1 MVEAD
6 SMLKLPQMG
15 EGVHEATLIKWFKKP
30 GDAVSK
36 DEPLVE
42 IATDKVDTEIVA
54 PSSGYLIAVFAKPGE
69 QVRVQQ
75 VLAQIS
81 VSADAKVVAPVQ
93 EAGSST
99 PTSKA
104 PKKTVQQAPYSSTPP
119 AGALNFSG
127 SRVDLPKTY
136 AGRVRVSPLVK
147 KLARESGVNLQD
159 LTGSGLHGRVTKEDF
174 YRFLAEGS
182 PSSSPQFDPT
192 HPSFDFADPL
202 FKLKTEQRDSKEYL
216 DGVEVR
222 REPMSRIRRL
232 TAEHM
237 LRSVRVSPHVTT
249 TFEIDFSRVAQV
261 RKDLESAFTK
271 RFASKLTYTAFFIEA
286 CVRALQ
292 EYPMI
297 NASVDGEDILFKE
310 AINVGCAVATEY
322 GLIVPVLKNLRGQ
335 GLVEIASR
343 FNELVKRA
351 RDKHLNPEEIQGGTF
366 SITNPGIYGSLHSQ
380 PIINQPQVAILS
392 TGAIVDRPVVV
403 DGKVLVRP
411 LVQVGLTF
419 DHRIIDGEAG
429 AKFLNTLKKH
439 LENYETP
446 SLSF

>member
-1 MVEAD
+1 
-6 SMLKLPQMG
+6 MLKLPQMG
-15 EGVHEATLIKWFKKP
+15 EGIHEATLIKWFKKP
-30 GDAVSK
+30 GDPVTK

-54 PSSGYLIAVFAKPGE
+54 PSSGYLIAIFAKPGE

-81 VSADAKVVAPVQ
+81 LSADAKVLVPSQDLASAPQLARGVKKPVQ
-93 EAGSST
+93 PSY
-99 PTSKA
+99 PA
-104 PKKTVQQAPYSSTPP
+104 PS
-119 AGALNFSG
+119 AGALNFMG
-127 SRVDLPKTY
+127 TRVDLPKTY
-136 AGRVRVSPLVK
+136 AGRVRASPLVK

-159 LTGSGLHGRVTKEDF
+159 LAGSGLHGRVTKEDF
-174 YRFLAEGS
+174 YRFLAEGA
-182 PSSSPQFDPT
+182 PSARPT
-192 HPSFDFADPL
+192 VGVRPSFDFEDSI
-202 FKLKTEQRDSKEYL
+202 FKVKTEQRDAKEYL

-222 REPMSRIRRL
+222 REPMSRIRRI

-237 LRSVRVSPHVTT
+237 LRSVRVSPHVST
-249 TFEIDFSRVAQV
+249 TFEMDFSRVAEL
-261 RKDLESAFTK
+261 RKNLEESFFN
-271 RFASKLTYTAFFIEA
+271 RFASKLTYTAFFVEA
-286 CVRALQ
+286 AARTLQ

-310 AINVGCAVATEY
+310 SINIGCAVATEY
-322 GLIVPVLKNLRGQ
+322 GLIVPVLKNLRGL
-335 GLVEIASR
+335 GLIEIASR

-351 RDKHLNPEEIQGGTF
+351 REKRLSPEDVQGGTF

-392 TGAIVDRPVVV
+392 TGAIVDRPVVL
-403 DGKVLVRP
+403 DGKILIRP

-419 DHRIIDGEAG
+419 DHRVIDGEAG
-429 AKFLNTLKKH
+429 AKFLNTLRKN

-446 SLSF
+446 SLS